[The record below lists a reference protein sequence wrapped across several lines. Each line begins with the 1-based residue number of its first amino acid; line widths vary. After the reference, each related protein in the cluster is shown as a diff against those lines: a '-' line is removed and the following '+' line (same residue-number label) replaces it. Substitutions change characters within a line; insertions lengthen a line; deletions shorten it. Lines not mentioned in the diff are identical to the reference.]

1 MTSHGGALAP
11 PGVVPGGAVE
21 AVGTASLGL
30 DGVPAGR
37 RLRSEG
43 RRRRPIP
50 SPLRPA
56 TGPKGEGRL
65 GWRRGRVRLALV
77 VRVPPRGGAVVPS
90 SRPPWPRPST
100 VTVLRPFGAPRASRG
115 EGHAG
120 VETGRRDPVGGRGP
134 EGPLASRLFGEMAIT
149 AVYGTVIPS
158 SNLGRDRVSGCPAP
172 RPPASMGPRVPG
184 MGPSP
189 LPFVLLSSVGPA
201 LPSSLPHFGPER
213 EEGTKGTREK
223 GGHGGRK
230 EGPEGPKGTRG
241 PRPMAQG
248 AVPRGRISRARGAT
262 GHGRG
267 MAERFKAPHLKCGE
281 AVPPQ
286 VRILFPLVRGP
297 QAGASKGGR
306 PEPGTRVRIQKT
318 TPLKTPPK
326 RGPCPPEC
334 DLPR

>member
-1 MTSHGGALAP
+1 MRPSRPTAAPTRGEKAARASRDRLERMHDFPWGGLGP
-11 PGVVPGGAVE
+11 SRRGPWGAVE

-30 DGVPAGR
+30 DGAPGGR

-172 RPPASMGPRVPG
+172 RPPAWRGPRVPG

-189 LPFVLLSSVGPA
+189 LPFVLLSSVASA
-201 LPSSLPHFGPER
+201 LPSSLPRFGPER

-223 GGHGGRK
+223 GGTEEGRR
-230 EGPEGPKGTRG
+230 GPKAR
-241 PRPMAQG
+241 
-248 AVPRGRISRARGAT
+248 RARGAP
-262 GHGRG
+262 GPWPKGPSLEGESAGRG
-267 MAERFKAPHLKCGE
+267 APRAMAEEWLSGLRR
-281 AVPPQ
+281 
-286 VRILFPLVRGP
+286 RI
-297 QAGASKGGR
+297 
-306 PEPGTRVRIQKT
+306 
-318 TPLKTPPK
+318 
-326 RGPCPPEC
+326 
-334 DLPR
+334 

>member
-1 MTSHGGALAP
+1 MPAPTRGVHLPRRSVGGWASPQGRRHGSNLIDQAGLGTPAHPSRPSRPRGEAWCGCGPHGRPQPPRGGKKRRERLEIASRGCMTSHGGALAP

-30 DGVPAGR
+30 DGAPGGR

-134 EGPLASRLFGEMAIT
+134 
-149 AVYGTVIPS
+149 
-158 SNLGRDRVSGCPAP
+158 
-172 RPPASMGPRVPG
+172 
-184 MGPSP
+184 
-189 LPFVLLSSVGPA
+189 
-201 LPSSLPHFGPER
+201 
-213 EEGTKGTREK
+213 
-223 GGHGGRK
+223 
-230 EGPEGPKGTRG
+230 
-241 PRPMAQG
+241 
-248 AVPRGRISRARGAT
+248 
-262 GHGRG
+262 
-267 MAERFKAPHLKCGE
+267 
-281 AVPPQ
+281 
-286 VRILFPLVRGP
+286 
-297 QAGASKGGR
+297 
-306 PEPGTRVRIQKT
+306 
-318 TPLKTPPK
+318 
-326 RGPCPPEC
+326 
-334 DLPR
+334 

>member
-1 MTSHGGALAP
+1 MRPSRPTAAPTRGEKAARASRDRLERMHDFPWGGPWPLPAWSL
-11 PGVVPGGAVE
+11 GGGRGGGDGVPGPRRR
-21 AVGTASLGL
+21 
-30 DGVPAGR
+30 PAGR

-189 LPFVLLSSVGPA
+189 F
-201 LPSSLPHFGPER
+201 PSSSCPPWVPPSLRPFLALVPKGRKGRREQGKKGGT
-213 EEGTKGTREK
+213 EEGR
-223 GGHGGRK
+223 R
-230 EGPEGPKGTRG
+230 GPKAR
-241 PRPMAQG
+241 
-248 AVPRGRISRARGAT
+248 RARGAP
-262 GHGRG
+262 GPWPKGPSLEGESAGRG
-267 MAERFKAPHLKCGE
+267 APRAMAEEWLSGLRR
-281 AVPPQ
+281 
-286 VRILFPLVRGP
+286 RI
-297 QAGASKGGR
+297 
-306 PEPGTRVRIQKT
+306 
-318 TPLKTPPK
+318 
-326 RGPCPPEC
+326 
-334 DLPR
+334 